1 MNTSDKNLHG
11 TAVLIERVVA
21 VALFVGLLTGVAL
34 VLAPFTTAIL
44 FGGIIVIATWP
55 VHEWLLR
62 KGLSNGV
69 AALVLTLA
77 SIALIVVPAVILA
90 PRLGGQLVELFSRAQ
105 KMIDETPDLPAWL
118 TELPVVGT
126 RIKQFWSQLVRGE
139 IQAILSPYSTTL
151 RKGIIGTGTALA
163 EGMLQLVLS
172 LAVAAMLWLRGDLI
186 KGVLETI
193 ARRFAGSFGE
203 QALSAAAGSVKGVAY
218 GIVGTAL
225 AQAFLLTIGMLA
237 AGIPNATVL
246 GFLALLIALSQF
258 GILLTIIW
266 GGAAWWLFS
275 MGSAGWG
282 FFMIVWGL
290 FVSMADNVIRPFL
303 VGFGAAMPI
312 TLIFLGVFGGFI
324 AFGFLGMFIGPTL
337 LAVFLALLQA
347 WRLQPER
354 RLESSGPTNSG

>member
-1 MNTSDKNLHG
+1 MKTSNNELRS
-11 TAVLIERVVA
+11 TAVLIERMVA
-21 VALFVGLLTGVAL
+21 VGFFVGLLIGVAL

-62 KGLSNGV
+62 KGLSSGL
-69 AALVLTLA
+69 AAVVLTLA
-77 SIALIVVPAVILA
+77 SIALIVVPAVVLA
-90 PRLGGQLVELFSRAQ
+90 PRLGGQLVELFNRTQ
-105 KMIDETPDLPAWL
+105 KVIDETPDLPIWL
-118 TELPVVGT
+118 TSLPVVGA
-126 RIKQFWSQLVRGE
+126 RIKQFWSQLVHGQVQE
-139 IQAILSPYSTTL
+139 ILSPYSDTL
-151 RKGIIGTGTALA
+151 RKGIIATGTALA

-186 KGVLETI
+186 KGVLATI

-203 QALSAAAGSVKGVAY
+203 QALNAAAGSVKGVAY

-225 AQAFLLTIGMLA
+225 AQALLLTAGMLA

-246 GFLALLIALSQF
+246 GFIALLIALSQF
-258 GILLTIIW
+258 GILLVIIW

-275 MGSAGWG
+275 NAAPGWAI
-282 FFMIVWGL
+282 FMLVWGL
-290 FVSMADNVIRPFL
+290 LVSLADNVIRPFL

-337 LAVFLALLQA
+337 LAVFLALLEA
-347 WRLQPER
+347 WRQQPDREDHTPPKR
-354 RLESSGPTNSG
+354 T

>member
-1 MNTSDKNLHG
+1 MATPQKNLRD

-21 VALFVGLLTGVAL
+21 VALFIGLLCGVAL

-44 FGGIIVIATWP
+44 FGGIIVVATWP
-55 VHEWLLR
+55 VHQWLLR
-62 KGLSNGV
+62 NGISNWL
-69 AALVLTLA
+69 AAVLLTLV
-77 SIALIVVPAVILA
+77 SIALIVVPAIVMA
-90 PRLGGQLVELFSRAQ
+90 PKLGGQMVELFNRAQ
-105 KMIDETPDLPAWL
+105 KVIDETPDLPAWL
-118 TELPVVGT
+118 TDLPVVGA
-126 RIKQFWSQLVRGE
+126 RIKQLWLQLVRGE
-139 IQAILSPYSTTL
+139 IQEILGPYSATL
-151 RKGIIGTGTALA
+151 RKGILGTGTALA

-186 KGVLETI
+186 KDVLETI

-203 QALSAAAGSVKGVAY
+203 QALNAAAGSVKGVAY

-225 AQAFLLTIGMLA
+225 IQALLLTIGMLA
-237 AGIPNATVL
+237 AGIPNAAVL

-258 GILLTIIW
+258 GILLAVIW

-275 MGSAGWG
+275 TGAPGWAVLMMG
-282 FFMIVWGL
+282 WGL
-290 FVSMADNVIRPFL
+290 FVSVVDNVIRPFL

-337 LAVFLALLQA
+337 LAVFLALLNA
-347 WRLQPER
+347 WRKQPEKR
-354 RLESSGPTNSG
+354 EETTHTRKAV

>member
-1 MNTSDKNLHG
+1 MKTSDKELHG
-11 TAVLIERVVA
+11 TAVLIERMVA
-21 VALFVGLLTGVAL
+21 VALFVGLLIGVAL
-34 VLAPFTTAIL
+34 VLFPFTTAIL

-62 KGLSNGV
+62 KGLSNGL

-77 SIALIVVPAVILA
+77 SIALIVVPAVVLA
-90 PRLGGQLVELFSRAQ
+90 PRLGGQLVELFNHAQ
-105 KMIDETPDLPAWL
+105 KLIDETPDLPAWL
-118 TELPVVGT
+118 TGLPVIGS

-139 IQAILSPYSTTL
+139 IQEILGPYSTTL

-186 KGVLETI
+186 RGVLETI

-203 QALSAAAGSVKGVAY
+203 QALNAAAGSVKGVAY
-218 GIVGTAL
+218 GIVGTAI
-225 AQAFLLTIGMLA
+225 AQALLLTIGMLA
-237 AGIPNATVL
+237 ARVPNAAVL
-246 GFLALLIALSQF
+246 GFLALLVALSQF
-258 GILLTIIW
+258 GILLAVIW

-275 MGSAGWG
+275 MGFPGWAI
-282 FFMIVWGL
+282 FMVAWGL

-347 WRLQPER
+347 WRQQPER
-354 RLESSGPTNSG
+354 EEGARPRRRV